1 MGYSVKYITAG
12 QFSSA
17 GLKPTND
24 DACNFSI
31 PDGAP
36 LFSKGAVAV
45 IADGVSS
52 SAGAADASRACVQ
65 GFVSDYYST
74 PDSWTV
80 TTAASKIYSALN
92 HWLLGHGQ
100 QFFSGHDE
108 LVTTLSALIIK
119 SSTAS
124 LFHVGDSRIY
134 HWREKRLEQ
143 ITRDHRV
150 SGQGGKTYLGR
161 AMGINTHVE
170 VDAHR
175 LSLRDGDGFLLCT
188 DGVHE
193 FISDGEISRI
203 INQELDHPQSIA
215 EKICQQAL
223 ENGSDDNLSCQFLLI
238 NQLPEE
244 DDQSH
249 YQRLQSLPFP
259 PELSPGM
266 EIDGYKIL
274 RELHSSPRTQVFLA
288 LDLRA
293 DKETEAEG
301 AVVIKTPSVN
311 YEDDSTY
318 LETFQHEEWVG
329 LRLHSNHV
337 LQIHDVR
344 ERRRF
349 LYTVTEHINGI
360 TLRQWMNDNPNPS
373 LVEVRQIAEQII
385 RGIRT
390 FHRMEMVHRDLKPE
404 NIMIDP
410 HGTIKIIDFGSTRI
424 SGIEEIRSPID
435 QTRFHSTRNY
445 TAPEMLQG
453 APGSPLSDQF
463 SLGVILYEM
472 LCGKLPYGDL
482 GDHPSIKKV
491 IQKIQRHHYTSPHH
505 YREDLPHWVS
515 RTLQK
520 VTSPVATE
528 RYTAL
533 TELYRDLTRPNP
545 SFQIESFQPLIE
557 RDPLV
562 FWRTL
567 SLVLVLANILLLIL
581 LGT

>member
-1 MGYSVKYITAG
+1 MGHNVEYITVG

-17 GLKPTND
+17 GLKATND

-31 PDGAP
+31 PNGAP

-65 GFVSDYYST
+65 GFLSDYYST

-92 HWLLGHGQ
+92 HWLLGQGQ
-100 QFFSGHDE
+100 RLFSSQEE
-108 LVTTLSALIIK
+108 LVTTLSSLIIK

-134 HWREKRLEQ
+134 HWRDGRLEQ

-150 SGQGGKTYLGR
+150 NGHGEKEYLGR
-161 AMGINTHVE
+161 AMGINAHIE
-170 VDAHR
+170 VDVHR
-175 LSLRDGDGFLLCT
+175 LSLHAGDGFLLCT

-193 FISDGEISRI
+193 FISDREMNQIIHQQLDNPQMIS
-203 INQELDHPQSIA
+203 EA
-215 EKICQQAL
+215 ICQQAL
-223 ENGSDDNLSCQFLLI
+223 EQGSDDNLSCQFLLI

-259 PELSPGM
+259 PDLSPGM

-274 RELHSSPRTQVFLA
+274 RELHSSPRSQVHLA
-288 LDLRA
+288 LDLQA
-293 DKETEAEG
+293 DKSDPSNRE
-301 AVVIKTPSVN
+301 VVIKTPSVN
-311 YEDDSTY
+311 YEDDPTY

-329 LRLHSNHV
+329 LRLRSNHV
-337 LQIHDVR
+337 LKVHDIR

-349 LYTVTEHINGI
+349 LYTVTEHLNGI
-360 TLRQWMNDNPNPS
+360 TLRQWMSDHPNPS

-385 RGIRT
+385 RGMRN
-390 FHRMEMVHRDLKPE
+390 FHRMEMAHRDLKPE
-404 NIMIDP
+404 NIMIDA
-410 HGTIKIIDFGSTRI
+410 HGTVKLIDFGSTQI
-424 SGIEEIRSPID
+424 SGVEEIRSPID
-435 QTRFHSTRNY
+435 YSRIHSTRNY
-445 TAPEMLQG
+445 SAPELFQG
-453 APGSPLSDQF
+453 SAGSPLSDQF
-463 SLGVILYEM
+463 SLAVILFEM

-482 GDHPSIKKV
+482 GDHPSTRKIL
-491 IQKIQRHHYTSPHH
+491 QKIQSSHFTAPHH
-505 YREDLPHWVS
+505 YRGDLPDWIGHP
-515 RTLQK
+515 LQQAL
-520 VTSPVATE
+520 SPSPTD
-528 RYTAL
+528 RYPAL
-533 TELYRDLTRPNP
+533 SELYQDLMQPNP
-545 SFQIESFQPLIE
+545 SFQQESFQPLIE

-567 SLVLVLANILLLIL
+567 ALILALGNLILLIL